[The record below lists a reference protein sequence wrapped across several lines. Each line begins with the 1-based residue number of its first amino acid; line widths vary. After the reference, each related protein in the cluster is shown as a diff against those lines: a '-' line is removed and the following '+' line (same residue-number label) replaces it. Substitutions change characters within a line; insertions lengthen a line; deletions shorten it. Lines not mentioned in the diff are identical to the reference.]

1 MNDTFRARLIAREK
15 LLGTMAT
22 LTTPASA
29 EILADLG
36 FDWLFIDGEHG
47 PLETAELLSI
57 LQAVDHKVASIVRVP
72 SADEVAIKKVLDLG
86 ATGIIVP
93 QVNSAEQAA
102 DVVRWA
108 RYAPAGSRGV
118 GLARAHGY
126 GMKFAEY
133 IESANDN
140 VAVIVQAEHAD
151 AVENIEHIAAVEG
164 VDAVLLGPYD
174 LSASMGIM
182 GQLDNPIFTAAIDR
196 ITEVC
201 LAAEMPSRATRC
213 SSPVSTHSS
222 SETPPRTCSPKCR
235 TDAAFPQKCRI
246 LSHCVASSLATELH
260 IPTSQFQSRLSALA
274 FLKNTPPSTIGPV
287 CCAFEN
293 DLFESPEKRRIST
306 SETCCAQTP
315 FPRLQ
320 TRRLVRP
327 SLRSARQKGSPTL
340 SCSKNLPHPSFT
352 TIRHVGDPATHRPE
366 QSRRAPFVV
375 AIASVLPP
383 GGPYRW

>member
-22 LTTPASA
+22 LRTPASA

-47 PLETAELLSI
+47 PLETAELLGI

-118 GLARAHGY
+118 GVARAHGY

-201 LAAEMPSRATRC
+201 LAAEMPLGIFGVNAEAIRPYAEQGYTLL
-213 SSPVSTHSS
+213 VAGVDTLLLGN
-222 SETPPRTCSPKCR
+222 
-235 TDAAFPQKCRI
+235 AA
-246 LSHCVASSLATELH
+246 
-260 IPTSQFQSRLSALA
+260 
-274 FLKNTPPSTIGPV
+274 
-287 CCAFEN
+287 
-293 DLFESPEKRRIST
+293 
-306 SETCCAQTP
+306 
-315 FPRLQ
+315 
-320 TRRLVRP
+320 
-327 SLRSARQKGSPTL
+327 
-340 SCSKNLPHPSFT
+340 KNLLAEM
-352 TIRHVGDPATHRPE
+352 RD
-366 QSRRAPFVV
+366 
-375 AIASVLPP
+375 
-383 GGPYRW
+383 